1 MKTRRAFALGL
12 GLLVIVPVTAACG
25 GGHDHGTAATGS
37 RIVDVSMTDMAFSPL
52 TFTAAA
58 GETVTFR
65 FRNDGKVVHEAVIG
79 DADYQAEHS
88 AAMMS
93 GATGMSGDHGM
104 DHGSDH
110 GMDHGGTGADT
121 AVTVKPGKTGEL
133 TYRFDKSGTMFIG
146 CHQPGHYE
154 AGMKATVAVS

>member
-1 MKTRRAFALGL
+1 MKTRRAVALGL
-12 GLLVIVPVTAACG
+12 LAIVPITAACG
-25 GGHDHGTAATGS
+25 DDHHSTTAAGGS

-52 TFTAAA
+52 SFTATA

-79 DADYQAEHS
+79 DADYQAAHS

-93 GATGMSGDHGM
+93 GASGLSDGHGM
-104 DHGSDH
+104 DH
-110 GMDHGGTGADT
+110 GMDHGGTGAAST
-121 AVTVKPGKTGEL
+121 VTVKPGKTGEL
-133 TYRFDKSGTMFIG
+133 TYRFDQAGTMFIG

-154 AGMKATVAVS
+154 AGMQATVAVS